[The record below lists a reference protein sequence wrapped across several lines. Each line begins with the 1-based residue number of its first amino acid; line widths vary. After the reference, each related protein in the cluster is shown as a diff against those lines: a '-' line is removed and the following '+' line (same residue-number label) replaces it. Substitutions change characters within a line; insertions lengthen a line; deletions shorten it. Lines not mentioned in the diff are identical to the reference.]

1 MRQQQK
7 ISKPVA
13 VVSMVLTA
21 IILFGSC
28 KKDAQNTPLPN
39 NDAAM
44 SVNTASYAATVT
56 SYSVN
61 LSNIKSDGG
70 FAYKAY
76 NITGTGDSNTQS
88 SVSTLRLYEDGKELG
103 PAHSVHQTIRDVGKG
118 AFSHWGTSLIFSA
131 SDNTNPAT
139 NGRKYTYTIGDTSS
153 TATSGGSTGT
163 PSTGGGST
171 TPATSTGSASA
182 TKTGVSSALM
192 GYAMVNGTTTG
203 GLGGSVVTV
212 STLAEL
218 QSAVSGTAPKIIY
231 VNGTIKGSG
240 DDPVRV
246 SSNKSIIGKPGA
258 TIEGISLYIFTVSNI
273 IIQNITFKNYVTDA
287 AVMIKY
293 EAHHIWVDHCDFSTD
308 RNHGWSYWGKDI
320 SITRVSDYVTVSWS
334 KFHDTNLSVL
344 ISGGIAGH
352 EADIGHLHVTMH
364 HNFWY
369 NVSER
374 EPDMNYGSVHVFN
387 NYHLNNTGYS
397 LGARAGGNVRTDNN
411 YFQGCAK
418 PLSTNLAGN
427 PPGYFSGV
435 STNIFQNCGSNDIT
449 TAITNWMPSYS
460 FSSVLDPAASVPSI
474 VQKSSGAILT
484 N

>member
-1 MRQQQK
+1 MKHQQK
-7 ISKPVA
+7 SLTKVA
-13 VVSMVLTA
+13 AFSIVLAT
-21 IILFGSC
+21 IIFFGSC
-28 KKDAQNTPLPN
+28 KKDAQNAPLTS

-44 SVNTASYAATVT
+44 SVGKASYAAAVT
-56 SYSVN
+56 SYSIN
-61 LSNIKSDGG
+61 LSNLKSDGG

-103 PAHSVHQTIRDVGKG
+103 PAHSVHQTIRDAGKG
-118 AFSHWGTSLIFSA
+118 AFSHWGTSLYFSA
-131 SDNTNPAT
+131 SDNTDPAT
-139 NGRKYTYTIGDTSS
+139 NGRKYTYTINDT
-153 TATSGGSTGT
+153 TASAGSAGTPVTGST
-163 PSTGGGST
+163 PPP
-171 TPATSTGSASA
+171 PATSTGAASA
-182 TKTGVSSALM
+182 TQTGVSSALM
-192 GYAMVNGTTTG
+192 GYAMVDGTTTG
-203 GLGGSVVTV
+203 GAGGPVVTV
-212 STLAEL
+212 STLSEL

-240 DDPVRV
+240 DDAVRV

-258 TIEGISLYIFTVSNI
+258 SIQGISLYIFTVSNI
-273 IIQNITFKNYVTDA
+273 IIQNITFKYYVTDA

-293 EAHHIWVDHCDFSTD
+293 EAHHIWVDHCDFSND

-364 HNFWY
+364 HNYWY

-387 NYHLNNTGYS
+387 NYHLNNSGYS

-418 PLSTNLAGN
+418 PISTNLAGD

-435 STNIFQNCGSNDIT
+435 STNIFQNCGNNDIT
-449 TAITNWMPSYS
+449 TPISNWMPSYS
-460 FSSVLDPAASVPSI
+460 FSSVLDPAASVPA
-474 VQKSSGAILT
+474 VVTKSSGAILT